1 MEDTISSQGEGSVE
15 GKGARVKGTVRIV
28 TLYCTIIRG
37 DVVAVNYALDQY
49 HECKFLMCL
58 AVLLTREMLRE
69 FTSCLKEYDST
80 IKADEWRTPVLL
92 KMKEALKAKE
102 LDSKGYY
109 VLWILFVITLVQKLK
124 FLKLFSHI
132 LSVDHKHE
140 VARAYDIAVDYYKMT
155 KNMKEAISCQEKATH
170 LFLDIERLNTTRGL
184 YQKTTDLFQSMDL
197 TSSANQCNQKI
208 AEYSAKVGKYQ
219 RSITMFEE
227 IATYSIRNNLLK
239 YGLRGHLLN
248 ACICQLCRGD
258 VVAINHDLERYQ
270 VEYIFLS

>member
-1 MEDTISSQGEGSVE
+1 MEDTISSQGEKALKAKELES
-15 GKGARVKGTVRIV
+15 KGH
-28 TLYCTIIRG
+28 IRG

-58 AVLLTREMLRE
+58 AATIDKRDVAE

-80 IKADEWRTPVLL
+80 IKLDEWRTPVLL

-170 LFLDIERLNTTRGL
+170 LFLDIERLNTTGGL
-184 YQKTTDLFQSMDL
+184 YQ
-197 TSSANQCNQKI
+197 
-208 AEYSAKVGKYQ
+208 
-219 RSITMFEE
+219 E

-270 VEYIFLS
+270 ILDTTFSGTSECMFLNGGESDFGCLQKSTLSSLHIRMEKNL